1 MDARKIV
8 EEIIGLDEKIAG
20 LRDRFEKLPEKERA
34 AALERVLEETRKATG
49 EEDALPLAM
58 VRATDLAVA
67 LETLAATTLAPGLE
81 HDNPDVRHMTGE
93 ALLNLVEDDVERLRP
108 AVDWAAERG
117 GSAAEEMIFVL
128 AATDEEE
135 APRLIERFLAHAET
149 DVVAAAIEA
158 LADTGDEQS
167 IAVLEDLVDDTREVK
182 VDADDDSGDQETW
195 RIGDIARE
203 AIEMIEKD
211 LDSEED

>member
-1 MDARKIV
+1 MDARRIV

-20 LRDRFEKLPEKERA
+20 LRDRFEQLPEKDRA

-93 ALLNLVEDDVERLRP
+93 AMLNLVEDDVERLRP
-108 AVDWAAERG
+108 AMDWAAERG
-117 GSAAEEMIFVL
+117 GAAAEEMIFVL
-128 AATDEEE
+128 AATDDDE
-135 APRLIERFLAHAET
+135 APRLIERFLGHAET
-149 DVVAAAIEA
+149 NVVAAAIEA

-167 IAVLEDLVDDTREVK
+167 ITVLEDLVDDQREVK
-182 VDADDDSGDQETW
+182 VDADDESGDQETW

-211 LDSEED
+211 LDAEED